1 MPRFLPAAD
10 LELYSLQLVAQN
22 ALALK
27 LFSQQLVV
35 RALAGAPL
43 TSAGLQML
51 YGAEVDDQGPK
62 PISCTGPGRT

>member
-1 MPRFLPAAD
+1 LPAAD
-10 LELYSLQLVAQN
+10 LERYSLQLVAQN

-43 TSAGLQML
+43 ISAGLQML
-51 YGAEVDDQGPK
+51 YGAEVDDQAASS
-62 PISCTGPGRT
+62 ISCTGLAKT